1 MFRKSSPLPGLVSLI
16 AESGVGEKQ
25 LGLKGVRG
33 KAEIEEIIN
42 KNTATPRFREQHRFE
57 NKRSYLTKQGT
68 VHQERM
74 PENRSVPKHENKEKV
89 SN

>member
-16 AESGVGEKQ
+16 AESGVGRGD

-33 KAEIEEIIN
+33 KAEIKEIIN
-42 KNTATPRFREQHRFE
+42 KNTAPPGFREQHKFE
-57 NKRSYLTKQGT
+57 SKRSYLTKQGT